1 MAIAERERERESNS
15 LREFLSKLGFELKN
29 GSNNVYQKHYSKCNK
44 TLEIELK
51 SDTSKSIIHYQNIEI
66 TCNRETTCDFHQDE
80 NKVVLECVNRLLNA
94 GYLPENII
102 LEKQYPV
109 GRNTKIWCDILI
121 KRPNGKTYALIE
133 CKNVGNDYNEA
144 KNALYADIDS
154 GKNKYGGQ
162 LFSYFQQDSDAD
174 YLILYASDAERYYAE
189 IINTKDIKKGENQA
203 IKFELWDKTSISKG
217 FFEAEPYG
225 ELSTKLK
232 KSDLRDI
239 TQDDTTGFE
248 KEQNTGTIYNR
259 FAEILRR
266 YTISD
271 KSNAYNKIFNLFL
284 CKIVDEI
291 ETGDDEDLQFQWS
304 NHEDAIDVLSRLNTL
319 YKKGMNEYLQLTITD
334 HEWNEIESK
343 INQLN
348 SNTRK
353 ELKNI
358 FTELRLYKNNEFAF
372 QEVIDKTTF
381 EKNAEIVEKVVK
393 LLQPYKL
400 KYSNKQQ
407 FLGDFFEK
415 LLNVGIKQENGQF
428 FTPVPIAR
436 FINYCIPYENIIEEK
451 INKREANCLPK
462 VIDYACGSGHFL
474 TEAMDRIQKQIDI
487 EAEKTHNNNIQNNLD
502 DWKTKTNGQAYRW
515 AKDFIFGIEK
525 DYRLAKTTKI
535 ACFLNGD
542 GDANIFY
549 ADGLASFNSTD
560 YSNKIK
566 QGDLDVVVAN
576 PPYSVKCFKSVLQN
590 KDFELYDKITSNSS
604 SIECLF
610 VERTKQLLKE
620 GGMCGI
626 ILPSS
631 ILTNG
636 NVADETR
643 KMFMQHF
650 DLIGIQ
656 ELFEN
661 IFASTGTTTIIL
673 FARRHDK
680 TQEYTN
686 IKDYINNFINTQQD
700 FSYNNNNNVIDAYC
714 KYTNTAKEKLLQDL
728 TDNDKSLEKLTLFI
742 SNYNKKCVIST
753 YDNNTDSGKLGKQF
767 IGFEYSTRKGH
778 EGMHP
783 YPDNATGKVVS
794 QLYTDDNILDDKKV
808 NYYFYNAFRKQYPEI
823 HENLKDNVK
832 YADINDLFNFEKK
845 DFDYAMNTK
854 VRPRQSRE
862 VKEGY
867 ILIENGEYLAI
878 KKGTAITSKQ
888 VQEGNI
894 PVIAGG
900 TKPAY
905 YHNISNRDGNIIC
918 ISSSGSAG
926 FVSYWNNPIFA
937 SDCFTIQSKDEN
949 KIITKYVYIFL
960 KSKQKEIMAL
970 KHGVGTGHVYD
981 YDITNN
987 FHFPLPP
994 LKTQQQIVEKFD
1006 EIEKKQDENKKK
1018 ITSNNNKIFE
1028 AIEDVGEKQ
1037 EYNLNEF
1044 CKDYYAGG
1052 DAPEN
1057 YTINKTEQN
1066 TIPIY
1071 SNGVENDGLYG
1082 YTNKARCLE
1091 PAITI
1096 SARGTIGFVALR
1108 TEPFVPIVRLITLIP
1123 NTEIVD
1129 VKLLYYIMQKVN
1141 FNPNGKTIKQ
1151 LTIPQIQDIK
1161 ITIPNIEYQ
1170 QSLLQQINQI
1180 EKENDD
1186 LKNEIDLLEKQKQ
1199 SVLSEYLK

>member
-1 MAIAERERERESNS
+1 M
-15 LREFLSKLGFELKN
+15 
-29 GSNNVYQKHYSKCNK
+29 YQKHYSKCNK

-51 SDTSKSIIHYQNIEI
+51 SDTSKSIIHYQNIGI
-66 TCNRETTCDFHQDE
+66 TCERTTTCDFHQEE
-80 NKVVLECVNRLLNA
+80 NKVVLECVNRLLNT

-109 GRNTKIWCDILI
+109 GRNTNIWCDILI

-144 KNALYADIDS
+144 KNALYADIDG

-203 IKFELWDKTSISKG
+203 KKFELWDKTSISKG

-304 NHEDAIDVLSRLNTL
+304 NHEDAVDVLSRLNTL

-334 HEWNEIESK
+334 HEWDEIENK

-436 FINYCIPYENIIEEK
+436 FINYCIPYEDVIEEK
-451 INKREANCLPK
+451 IKNRDANCLPK

-474 TEAMDRIQKQIDI
+474 TEAMDRIQRQIDI

-560 YSNKIK
+560 YNNKIK

-576 PPYSVKCFKSVLQN
+576 PPYSVKCFKGVLQN

-661 IFASTGTTTIIL
+661 IFASTGTNTIIL
-673 FARRHDK
+673 FAKKHDK
-680 TQEYTN
+680 IQEYNN
-686 IKDYINNFINTQQD
+686 IKSYIENFINTQQD
-700 FSYNNNNNVIDAYC
+700 FSYNNNSNLIDKYC
-714 KYTNTAKEKLLQDL
+714 NYAGFSKEDLLNELKEQK
-728 TDNDKSLEKLTLFI
+728 TKENCIEKLTLFI

-753 YDNNTDSGKLGKQF
+753 YDNKTDSGKIGKQF

-778 EGMHP
+778 EGLHP

-845 DFDYAMNTK
+845 EFDYAMNTK
-854 VRPRQSRE
+854 VRPRQD
-862 VKEGY
+862 Y
-867 ILIENGEYLAI
+867 ENGEKLEKLVVKLQVKQLLANKLEDLNITGANEVKLLPSSKNYDWNTTFKKCNNDYNEGEIFTLGQARYANIKYWNGKYISSNNHIFTSIDNDKVLTKYIYYLI
-878 KKGTAITSKQ
+878 KDKTTNFYKKGQ
-888 VQEGNI
+888 QYPQFNLEM
-894 PVIAGG
+894 
-900 TKPAY
+900 
-905 YHNISNRDGNIIC
+905 
-918 ISSSGSAG
+918 
-926 FVSYWNNPIFA
+926 F
-937 SDCFTIQSKDEN
+937 
-949 KIITKYVYIFL
+949 
-960 KSKQKEIMAL
+960 
-970 KHGVGTGHVYD
+970 
-981 YDITNN
+981 NN
-987 FHFPLPP
+987 FQIHFPP
-994 LKTQQQIVEKFD
+994 LQIQQQIVEKFD
-1006 EIEKKQDENKKK
+1006 EIEKKQEGNRRK
-1018 ITSNNNKIFE
+1018 IEGNEVKIFE
-1028 AIEDVGEKQ
+1028 VIEDVDEKQ
-1037 EYNLNEF
+1037 EPIIFTDFAKTIQPRIKLQKQEWLSKGDYPIISQETNNL
-1044 CKDYYAGG
+1044 
-1052 DAPEN
+1052 
-1057 YTINKTEQN
+1057 I
-1066 TIPIY
+1066 
-1071 SNGVENDGLYG
+1071 SG
-1082 YTNKARCLE
+1082 YTNNEEAVIKE
-1091 PAITI
+1091 K
-1096 SARGTIGFVALR
+1096 
-1108 TEPFVPIVRLITLIP
+1108 PIIAFGDHTLCVKYIDFDFCYGADVLKVDNTKIDTKLFSYILKNRLK
-1123 NTEIVD
+1123 EID
-1129 VKLLYYIMQKVN
+1129 DKKYSRHFSKVKLLKFKLPSLETKHQ
-1141 FNPNGKTIKQ
+1141 
-1151 LTIPQIQDIK
+1151 
-1161 ITIPNIEYQ
+1161 
-1170 QSLLQQINQI
+1170 LLQQINQI
-1180 EKENDD
+1180 EKENEE
-1186 LKNEIDLLEKQKQ
+1186 LKREIEALEQQKKEF
-1199 SVLSEYLK
+1199 LDKYLK